1 MAATRLIAL
10 HINKGLT
17 LAKCLAKR
25 CDYTEDYE
33 KTDNGKYISSY
44 ECNPMTVSEE
54 FLLAKA
60 EYQKKTGREYRRDVI
75 AYQIRQSFR
84 PGEITPEEANR
95 IGYELALRFTKGRHA
110 FTVSTHV
117 DKKHIHNHIIFNSTN
132 LSCDGKFRDFM
143 RSGIAL
149 QKLSDTICL
158 ENGLSVIK
166 PRPYNERAADRRNL
180 SKKPIRDRGL
190 DMLIDVEKKLREGKG
205 AGYERW
211 AKVFNVKQMS
221 RSLLFLQENGIR
233 DYDEL
238 VRKCNMHKR
247 IFDELSEKMKPMDE
261 RLSEIAA
268 LQKHIIN
275 YSKTRDVYV
284 KYRKSGYSKKF
295 LEEHREEI
303 LLHKA
308 AKVAFSKIEGGSIP
322 KMAQLRA
329 EYGRILSEKK
339 KTYEEYRRAKEEFRS
354 FQIAKKNM
362 ELMLQKAEAE
372 EKEQNQRDEK
382 SR

>member
-17 LAKCLAKR
+17 LAKCLEKR

-75 AYQIRQSFR
+75 AHQIRQSFK
-84 PGEITPEEANR
+84 PGEITQEEANR

-110 FTVSTHV
+110 FAVSTHV

-166 PRPYNERAADRRNL
+166 PRPYSERAADRRNL

-211 AKVFNVKQMS
+211 AKEFNVKQMS

-284 KYRKSGYSKKF
+284 EYRKSGYSKKL

-308 AKVAFSKIEGGSIP
+308 AKEAFSKIEGGSIP
-322 KMAQLRA
+322 KMTQLRA

-339 KTYEEYRRAKEEFRS
+339 KTYEE
-354 FQIAKKNM
+354 
-362 ELMLQKAEAE
+362 
-372 EKEQNQRDEK
+372 
-382 SR
+382 